1 MKKELKAMKR
11 ITALLIIVFMV
22 TALTTVAVGA
32 YNVGDVI
39 GYAQPTDIIATINGY
54 QLKSYNVEGYTY
66 IVAEDLRYYGMKVV
80 YDDSTRTLG
89 VYKDEDVTGINPPM
103 ANANYWELG
112 APSTKKNIL
121 YTDIVTYVADNYVTS
136 YNIDG
141 ATIIRFDELFRFGE
155 VIYDN
160 EKREISLAIEELNAN
175 PVDVFLDYNAAN
187 FSKNMEESMSKNM
200 SQIYERNVSCDC
212 LIRARGYAVVFE
224 IRLSGLVISP
234 RDRIEEQESLDAQKE
249 DLKLVYGKWK
259 DYCSMISAFEFD
271 LYDASGDRIG
281 YIYFE
286 V

>member
-1 MKKELKAMKR
+1 MKR

-22 TALTTVAVGA
+22 TSLTTVAVGA

-89 VYKDEDVTGINPPM
+89 VYKDEAVTGINPPM
-103 ANANYWELG
+103 TNANYWELG

-160 EKREISLAIEELNAN
+160 EKREISLAIEGLNAN

-187 FSKNMEESMSKNM
+187 FSKNMLVPLQKDIRRRILSFDKLSYRILNIKCKRLYPIAFNGKDKVEVTATWNKEFKHITVFVFKRRIHLP
-200 SQIYERNVSCDC
+200 QI
-212 LIRARGYAVVFE
+212 E
-224 IRLSGLVISP
+224 I
-234 RDRIEEQESLDAQKE
+234 
-249 DLKLVYGKWK
+249 
-259 DYCSMISAFEFD
+259 
-271 LYDASGDRIG
+271 
-281 YIYFE
+281 
-286 V
+286 